1 MNSVSAQ
8 SGNRAEELLCELD
21 KEYDAEVRHYIEQN
35 LYIKTKNQQ
44 IILLKFNTPQEMIYR
59 KILERRARKEPL
71 RFIILK
77 ARQEGVSTLCEA
89 LIFTATARQENTN
102 ALIVAHEPES
112 TDAIFQMSKLFYDML
127 DPEFRPMRRYDNKKQ
142 MVFENPND
150 KTRIGDPGI
159 RSKMVISTADKVK
172 IGRGLTLHCFHGSEV
187 AFWKNAKEL
196 MLSVMQAVPDLPNT
210 MVFLESTANGMGGD
224 GEYFYNMV
232 QDTLAKRNDF
242 ELIFLP
248 WFLMPEYS
256 LPFAGDDEKKKL
268 SETLDAYEKDIQ
280 KRFNISLEQ
289 LNWRRWAIKNKCGGD
304 VEKFKQE
311 YPATVEE
318 AFIASSKLV
327 IPKQYIEAQ
336 RKFIR
341 EPIRMLDDILIY
353 ENVKWNHYYS
363 LGGDPSEGV
372 GQDESS
378 FTVLDRMTGREVA
391 HYANNQIAPD
401 LFARKMIKAG
411 EYFNG
416 AIIVP
421 EINGHGLTTLNE
433 LQKLGY
439 PGIFR
444 QRYFDHVTNEW
455 TQRLGWKTSK
465 ISKPLMVDEF
475 IQALREEEIGLATAA
490 TVSQMLAFV
499 HTDEPGRHGM
509 GAETGQKDDRLISA
523 MLAWQGFKDLPPKY
537 KYV

>member
-1 MNSVSAQ
+1 MTNSLLDTKDEKK
-8 SGNRAEELLCELD
+8 REEIYRRLEAPLD
-21 KEYDAEVRHYIEQN
+21 FIEHA
-35 LYIKTKNQQ
+35 LYIKTKDQRLIQLWLNDAQQ
-44 IILLKFNTPQEMIYR
+44 IIYR
-59 KILERRARKEPL
+59 RIRELEKAGRPIRI
-71 RFIILK
+71 IILK

-89 LIFTATARQENTN
+89 ILFEKTARHENVN
-102 ALIVAHEPES
+102 SLIVAHEPES
-112 TDAIFQMSKLFYDML
+112 TEEIFAMSKRFYDML
-127 DPEFRPMRRYDNKKQ
+127 PDWLKPMRRYDNKKQ
-142 MVFENPND
+142 MAFENPNE
-150 KTRIGDPGI
+150 KARSRTPGR
-159 RSKMVISTADKVK
+159 RSRMIIATADKVK
-172 IGRGLTLHCFHGSEV
+172 VGRGLTLHCFHGSEV

-196 MLSVMQAVPDLPNT
+196 MLSVMQAVPDLSNT

-224 GEYFYNMV
+224 GEYFYNIV
-232 QDTLAKRNDF
+232 QDSLAKKNDF

-256 LPFAGDDEKKKL
+256 LRFTSDEAKKKFA
-268 SETLDAYEKDIQ
+268 ETLDAYEKDIQ
-280 KRFNISLEQ
+280 KRFNIALEQ

-304 VEKFKQE
+304 TEKFKQE

-353 ENVKWNHYYS
+353 EDLKWNHYYS

-401 LFARKMIKAG
+401 LFARKMIKAA
-411 EYFNG
+411 EYFNN

-421 EINGHGLTTLNE
+421 EINGHGLTTLTE

-439 PGIFR
+439 PNIFR
-444 QRYFDHVTNEW
+444 QRYFDHVTKEW
-455 TQRLGWKTSK
+455 TRRLGWKTSK

-490 TVSQMLAFV
+490 IVSQMLAFV

-509 GAETGQKDDRLISA
+509 GAETGQKDDRLVSA
-523 MLAWQGFKDLPPKY
+523 MLAWQGFKDLPSKFRY
-537 KYV
+537 G

>member
-1 MNSVSAQ
+1 MNEKKLNIGKS
-8 SGNRAEELLCELD
+8 L
-21 KEYDAEVRHYIEQN
+21 KERIKFWKDEPRHYIE
-35 LYIKTKNQQ
+35 LVLHIKTKEKK
-44 IILLKFNTPQEMIYR
+44 IIKLRLNAAQNLIY
-59 KILERRARKEPL
+59 ERIIEVKKRGRPI

-77 ARQEGVSTLCEA
+77 ARQEGVSTFCEA
-89 LIFTATARQENTN
+89 MIFESTANHSN
-102 ALIVAHEPES
+102 VNSLIVAHEPES
-112 TDAIFQMSKLFYDML
+112 TEEIFRMSKLYYDML
-127 DPEFRPMRRYDNKKQ
+127 PEPVKPLKRYDNKKQ
-142 MVFENPND
+142 LVFENPD
-150 KTRIGDPGI
+150 EKTRVDDPGL
-159 RSKMVISTADKVK
+159 RSKMAIATAGKVK
-172 IGRGLTLHCFHGSEV
+172 IGRGLTLQNFHGSEV
-187 AFWKNAKEL
+187 AFWKDGKEL

-232 QDTLAKRNDF
+232 QDALAKKNDF

-256 LPFAGDDEKKKL
+256 LPI
-268 SETLDAYEKDIQ
+268 SEELTLDDYEKDLQ
-280 KRFNISLEQ
+280 KRFKLTPEQ

-353 ENVKWNHYYS
+353 EDLKWNHYYS

-372 GQDESS
+372 GRDESS
-378 FTVLDRMTGREVA
+378 FTVLDRMSGREVA

-401 LFARKMIKAG
+401 LFARKMIKAA
-411 EYFNG
+411 EYFNN

-439 PGIFR
+439 SNIFR
-444 QRYFDHVTNEW
+444 QRYFDHVTKEW

-475 IQALREEEIGLATAA
+475 IQALREEEVGLSTAA

-509 GAETGQKDDRLISA
+509 GSETGQRDDRLISA
-523 MLAWQGFKDLPPKY
+523 MLAWQGFKDLPSKF
-537 KYV
+537 KNR

>member
-1 MNSVSAQ
+1 
-8 SGNRAEELLCELD
+8 
-21 KEYDAEVRHYIEQN
+21 
-35 LYIKTKNQQ
+35 
-44 IILLKFNTPQEMIYR
+44 
-59 KILERRARKEPL
+59 
-71 RFIILK
+71 
-77 ARQEGVSTLCEA
+77 
-89 LIFTATARQENTN
+89 
-102 ALIVAHEPES
+102 
-112 TDAIFQMSKLFYDML
+112 
-127 DPEFRPMRRYDNKKQ
+127 
-142 MVFENPND
+142 
-150 KTRIGDPGI
+150 
-159 RSKMVISTADKVK
+159 
-172 IGRGLTLHCFHGSEV
+172 
-187 AFWKNAKEL
+187 
-196 MLSVMQAVPDLPNT
+196 
-210 MVFLESTANGMGGD
+210 MG
-224 GEYFYNMV
+224 E
-232 QDTLAKRNDF
+232 
-242 ELIFLP
+242 
-248 WFLMPEYS
+248 
-256 LPFAGDDEKKKL
+256 EKKKFI
-268 SETLDAYEKDIQ
+268 EILDAYEKDIQ
-280 KRFNISLEQ
+280 KSFNLTFEQ

-353 ENVKWNHYYS
+353 EDLKWNHYYS

-372 GQDESS
+372 GRDESS
-378 FTVLDRMTGREVA
+378 FTVLDRMSGREVA

-401 LFARKMIKAG
+401 LFARKMIKAA
-411 EYFNG
+411 EYFNN

-421 EINGHGLTTLNE
+421 EINGHGLSMLNE

-439 PGIFR
+439 SNIFR

-475 IQALREEEIGLATAA
+475 IQALREEEVGLSTAA

-499 HTDEPGRHGM
+499 HTDEPNRHGM

-523 MLAWQGFKDLPPKY
+523 MLSWQGFKDLPSKY